1 MNTTDAAAAPTP
13 MTGVEGG
20 DVLTLDELW
29 VLLARCPRS
38 AWYWAGLAYR
48 AGRLGGRA
56 ELWAAIGRAGEDV
69 RHAARPFLGQPSYAE
84 LRVRRGTP
92 RPCSCDR
99 CSACVR
105 HAAVEANRA
114 RYGTDDRP
122 GTDQATRRERPPATH
137 EHRPAA

>member
-1 MNTTDAAAAPTP
+1 MNTADATAPTP

-48 AGRLGGRA
+48 AGRLDGRA
-56 ELWAAIGRAGEDV
+56 EMWAAIGRAGEDV

-84 LRVRRGTP
+84 LRVRRGTV
-92 RPCSCDR
+92 RPCACNR

-105 HAAVEANRA
+105 HGAVAANRA

-122 GTDQATRRERPPATH
+122 GADAATH
-137 EHRPAA
+137 QQHRPAA